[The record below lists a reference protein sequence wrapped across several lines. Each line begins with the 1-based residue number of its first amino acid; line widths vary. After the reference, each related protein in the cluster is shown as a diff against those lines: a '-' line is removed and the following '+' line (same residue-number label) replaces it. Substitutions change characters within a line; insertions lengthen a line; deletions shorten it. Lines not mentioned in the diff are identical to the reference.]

1 MIFCIV
7 LFFRDKIYF
16 IFFLRTYEGIP
27 KRAIELEFS
36 SFRNSYKSEEHNKFQ
51 ELVKKYGFYPEL
63 CDTCRKGNLL
73 KIKSKGGFISHSVG
87 HDPRFAY
94 KTVFRL

>member
-1 MIFCIV
+1 MHRFI
-7 LFFRDKIYF
+7 FRDKIYF